1 MKYLSILF
9 FGVLLLSS
17 CVKNNP
23 EPVWLELDK
32 WTLEANPAQVD
43 EAGELTQNLS
53 EVWVYVDNKIIG
65 VFELPCKIPVLVS
78 GSNVKVQLYPA
89 IRNNGIAATKKIYP
103 FVEPI
108 EMQMDLV
115 AGETYTID
123 MKTRYYSNVDFWI
136 EDFESPGQLKLET
149 DPTSTTTLTIDDNP
163 AIALPG
169 SESYGWVH
177 FTPSDS
183 LWLAYTT
190 ENQVL
195 PQSGAEVYLEIDYC
209 NSNSLLTGVLGISSS
224 DIKQNPNILLNS
236 QDASSMTW
244 KKIYIDLKE
253 IVSNSTSSDYFKQ
266 YFRALIEEGNSQSDI
281 YIDNIKVVHF

>member
-1 MKYLSILF
+1 MKYISILF
-9 FGVLLLSS
+9 FGALLLSS

-23 EPVWLELDK
+23 EPVWLSLDK
-32 WTLEANPAQVD
+32 WVLEANPTQVND
-43 EAGELTQNLS
+43 AGQLTQNLS

-78 GSNVKVQLYPA
+78 GNVKIQLYPA
-89 IRNNGIAATKKIYP
+89 VRNNGIAATKKIYP

-108 EMQMDLV
+108 ELQMDLT
-115 AGETYTID
+115 AGETYTIP
-123 MKTRYYSNVDFWI
+123 MVTRYYNNVKFWI
-136 EDFESPGQLKLET
+136 EDFESPSQVKLET
-149 DPTSTTTLTIDDNP
+149 DPTSTTSLTLDDDP

-169 SESYGWVH
+169 GGSYGQVH
-177 FTPSDS
+177 FTASDS

-195 PQSGAEVYLEIDYC
+195 PQSGAEVYLEIDYR
-209 NSNSLLTGVLGISSS
+209 NSNGLLSGVLGISSS
-224 DIKQNPNILLNS
+224 EIKQNPNILLNA
-236 QDASSMTW
+236 QDPSSMVW

-253 IVSNSTSSDYFKQ
+253 IVSNSTSAEYFKQ
-266 YFRALIEEGNSQSDI
+266 YFRALIDEGSSQSDI

>member
-1 MKYLSILF
+1 MKYISILF
-9 FGVLLLSS
+9 FGALLLSS
-17 CVKNNP
+17 CVRNNP
-23 EPVWLELDK
+23 KPVWLSLDK
-32 WTLEANPAQVD
+32 WVLEANPAQVD
-43 EAGELTQNLS
+43 DAGQLTQNLS

-78 GSNVKVQLYPA
+78 GNVKIQLYPA
-89 IRNNGIAATKKIYP
+89 VRNNGIAATKKIYP

-108 EMQMDLV
+108 ELQMDLTE
-115 AGETYTID
+115 GETYTIP
-123 MKTRYYSNVDFWI
+123 MVTRYYSNVKFWI
-136 EDFESPGQLKLET
+136 EDFESPSQVELET
-149 DPTSTTTLTIDDNP
+149 DPTSTTNLSLDDDP

-169 SESYGWVH
+169 GGSYGHVH
-177 FTPSDS
+177 FTASDS

-195 PQSGAEVYLEIDYC
+195 PQSGAEVYLEIDYR
-209 NSNSLLTGVLGISSS
+209 NSNGLLSGVLGISSN
-224 DIKQNPNILLNS
+224 DIKQNPNILLNA
-236 QDASSMTW
+236 QDPSSMVW

-266 YFRALIEEGNSQSDI
+266 YFRALIDEGNSQSDI

>member
-1 MKYLSILF
+1 MKYISILF
-9 FGVLLLSS
+9 FGALLLSS

-23 EPVWLELDK
+23 EPVWLSLDK
-32 WTLEANPAQVD
+32 WVLEANPTQVND
-43 EAGELTQNLS
+43 AGQLTQNLS

-78 GSNVKVQLYPA
+78 GNVKIQLYPA
-89 IRNNGIAATKKIYP
+89 VRNNGIAATKKIYP

-108 EMQMDLV
+108 ELQMDLT
-115 AGETYTID
+115 AGETYTIP
-123 MKTRYYSNVDFWI
+123 MVTRYYNNVKFWI
-136 EDFESPGQLKLET
+136 EDFESPSQVKLET
-149 DPTSTTTLTIDDNP
+149 DPTSTTTLTLDDDP

-169 SESYGWVH
+169 GGSYGQVH
-177 FTPSDS
+177 FTASDS

-195 PQSGAEVYLEIDYC
+195 PQSGAEVYLEIDYR
-209 NSNSLLTGVLGISSS
+209 NSNGLLSGVLGISSS
-224 DIKQNPNILLNS
+224 EIKQNPNILLNA
-236 QDASSMTW
+236 QDPSSMVW

-253 IVSNSTSSDYFKQ
+253 IVSNSTSAEYFKQ
-266 YFRALIEEGNSQSDI
+266 YFRALIDEGSSQSDI